1 MVHPQV
7 LALAGGVAL
16 LVPVAEA
23 WSRYW
28 GAAPENWPRRA
39 LVRAGS
45 GLLILALIGFDGAF
59 GIVPDPGVPSGMD
72 TAVELALV
80 GLALVA
86 YVGGLWL
93 READ

>member
-16 LVPVAEA
+16 LVPAAEA

-28 GAAPENWPRRA
+28 GADPENWPRRA
-39 LVRAGS
+39 LIRAGS
-45 GLLILALIGFDGAF
+45 GLLILALVGFDGAF
-59 GIVPDPGVPSGMD
+59 GLVPDPGVPSGVA
-72 TAVELALV
+72 TAVELSLV
-80 GLALVA
+80 GLALLA

-93 READ
+93 RQSD